1 MSGRGVDAPAACAC
15 SGAEGN
21 SFALPHTAGEH
32 KCPETGNVFI
42 SPSSRRGGRKC
53 VHTRGLR
60 TSCEPHWWPL
70 CCWLGGFGYVSLFS
84 QGCVLPV
91 WSGGESVKDEPVQII
106 VKILHKLLGCV
117 LFGANSTGVKFALD
131 GAEEPFYSGVVAAVA
146 EPG

>member
-1 MSGRGVDAPAACAC
+1 MG
-15 SGAEGN
+15 
-21 SFALPHTAGEH
+21 
-32 KCPETGNVFI
+32 
-42 SPSSRRGGRKC
+42 
-53 VHTRGLR
+53 GLR

>member
-1 MSGRGVDAPAACAC
+1 MPGLGTPDRLVLGRFCRDVSWAAFADAPTTQL
-15 SGAEGN
+15 SIG
-21 SFALPHTAGEH
+21 F
-32 KCPETGNVFI
+32 
-42 SPSSRRGGRKC
+42 
-53 VHTRGLR
+53 VHRPGLR

>member
-1 MSGRGVDAPAACAC
+1 M
-15 SGAEGN
+15 
-21 SFALPHTAGEH
+21 
-32 KCPETGNVFI
+32 
-42 SPSSRRGGRKC
+42 
-53 VHTRGLR
+53 GLR

>member
-1 MSGRGVDAPAACAC
+1 MCHGRP
-15 SGAEGN
+15 SPRRP
-21 SFALPHTAGEH
+21 LPQLL
-32 KCPETGNVFI
+32 
-42 SPSSRRGGRKC
+42 SPSGF
-53 VHTRGLR
+53 VHSRGLR

-91 WSGGESVKDEPVQII
+91 WSGGESVKDEPVQIV

-131 GAEEPFYSGVVAAVA
+131 SAEEPFYSGVVAAVA